1 MSRVAA
7 RFVVVAA
14 LVVGWAAVFLA
25 PAAPASAHAVL
36 ESTSPAAN
44 SIVQA
49 APPEIVLTFS
59 EGVRQVADKIH
70 VIAPDGSRA
79 DAGEPEFA
87 GGTVR
92 IPLKSG
98 GANGTYLV
106 NYRVISADSHPVAGA
121 FTYSVGAPSA
131 APPTDTN
138 ATPVEE
144 STFLKIAFPVVKYLG
159 YAGLV
164 LLVGP
169 ALVLALLWPQ
179 RLSREKPARLAWL
192 GLGLIGFST
201 VADLFLQA
209 PYTTGGGYFDGVA
222 LRDVLAST
230 FGTAHLIRIGVLIA
244 STFLLRPLLSGRS
257 GTADRV
263 LLVVLGVV
271 GLATWPVSG
280 HPGASPV
287 PAVSVVV
294 DMAHLA
300 GMAVWLGGLIMLVA
314 FLFRQAEPRE
324 LSAILPVWSR
334 WATLAV
340 TALFLAGVVQALIEI
355 SSFGALFKT
364 TYGQL
369 IIAKVVLFGV
379 VLGVAALSRGMVRRG
394 AAPDDPRPLRRAVLI
409 EVAGIAVVLALTS
422 VLVQTTP
429 ARTAVANST
438 SSQQQQA
445 GYYSAMITTSPK
457 LNLQVEVDPAQQGNN
472 DVHLYAYTKDNQPQV
487 VVEWKGTASLPSAGI
502 EAIDIPLLGLAPTHA
517 SGAIQL
523 PRPGQWELKFVVRIS
538 DIDQATVTATV
549 PVT

>member
-1 MSRVAA
+1 PRPV
-7 RFVVVAA
+7 RRRGGGHPDRTVHV
-14 LVVGWAAVFLA
+14 
-25 PAAPASAHAVL
+25 P
-36 ESTSPAAN
+36 T
-44 SIVQA
+44 
-49 APPEIVLTFS
+49 APPEVVLTFS
-59 EGVRQVADKIH
+59 EGVRKVPDKIH

-87 GGTVR
+87 DATVR

-106 NYRVISADSHPVAGA
+106 NYRVISADSHPIAGA

-131 APPTDTN
+131 APPSDTS
-138 ATPVEE
+138 APPTEE

-179 RLSREKPARLAWL
+179 RLSRARPAGLAWL
-192 GLGLIGFST
+192 GLGLIGLST
-201 VADLFLQA
+201 VGDLFLQA
-209 PYTTGGGYFDGVA
+209 PYTTGGGYFDGAA

-230 FGTAHLIRIGVLIA
+230 FGTAHLIRLGVLAA
-244 STFLLRPLLSGRS
+244 SAFLLRPLLAGRS
-257 GTADRV
+257 GVADRA

-271 GLATWPVSG
+271 GLATWPISG

-294 DMAHLA
+294 DIAHIA
-300 GMAVWLGGLIMLVA
+300 GMAVWLGGLVMLVA
-314 FLFRQAEPRE
+314 FLFRQAAPRE
-324 LSAILPVWSR
+324 LSVILPVWSR
-334 WATLAV
+334 WATLSV
-340 TALFLAGVVQALIEI
+340 TALFLAGVVQALVEI
-355 SSFGALFKT
+355 STIKALYST

-369 IIAKVVLFGV
+369 IIAKVVLFGA
-379 VLGVAALSRGMVRRG
+379 VLGVAAFSRNQVRKR
-394 AAPDDPRPLRRAVLI
+394 AAPDDPKPLRRAVLI
-409 EVAGIAVVLALTS
+409 EVVGIAVVLGLSS

-429 ARTAVANST
+429 ARTASANST
-438 SSQQQQA
+438 IQQQPA

-502 EAIDIPLLGLAPTHA
+502 EAIDIPLLGLAPTH
-517 SGAIQL
+517 STGAVQL
-523 PRPGQWELKFVVRIS
+523 PRAGQWEFKFVVRIS

-549 PVT
+549 PVS

>member
-1 MSRVAA
+1 MSK
-7 RFVVVAA
+7 VVSRLVIVAA
-14 LVVGWAAVFLA
+14 LVVGWAALFLA

-44 SIVQA
+44 SVVPV
-49 APPEIVLTFS
+49 APPEVVLTFS
-59 EGVRQVADKIH
+59 EAVRQVPDKIH
-70 VIAPDGSRA
+70 VVAPDGSRA
-79 DAGEPEFA
+79 DTGAPVFEDA
-87 GGTVR
+87 SVR

-106 NYRVISADSHPVAGA
+106 NYRVISADSHPIAGA

-131 APPTDTN
+131 APTDSN
-138 ATPVEE
+138 APAIEE
-144 STFLKIAFPVVKYLG
+144 STFLKIAFPIVKYLG

-164 LLVGP
+164 LLIGP
-169 ALVLALLWPQ
+169 AMVLALLWPR
-179 RLSREKPARLAWL
+179 RLSRDAPSRLAWL
-192 GLGLIGFST
+192 GLGLVALST
-201 VADLFLQA
+201 VGDLFLQA
-209 PYTTGGGYFDGVA
+209 PYTTGGGYFDGSA
-222 LRDVLAST
+222 LRDVLGST
-230 FGTAHLIRIGVLIA
+230 YGTAHLIRIGVLA
-244 STFLLRPLLSGRS
+244 AAAFLLRPLLLGRS
-257 GTADRV
+257 GVADRA

-271 GLATWPVSG
+271 GLATWPISG
-280 HPGASPV
+280 HPAASPV

-300 GMAVWLGGLIMLVA
+300 GMAVWLGGLVMLFA
-314 FLFRQAEPRE
+314 FLFRQAAPRE
-324 LSAILPVWSR
+324 LEAILPVWSR

-340 TALFLAGVVQALIEI
+340 TALFLAGVVQALVEV
-355 SSFGALFKT
+355 STVKALFTT

-369 IIAKVVLFGV
+369 IISKVVLFAV
-379 VLGVAALSRGMVRRG
+379 VLGVAAFSRNQVRKR

-409 EVAGIAVVLALTS
+409 EIAGIAVVLALTS

-429 ARTAVANST
+429 ARTASAT
-438 SSQQQQA
+438 AAAGAQQP

-457 LNLQVEVDPAQQGNN
+457 LNLQVEVDPAKQGNN
-472 DVHLYAYTKDNQPQV
+472 DIHLYAYTKDNQPQV

-523 PRPGQWELKFVVRIS
+523 PRPGQWELKFTVRIS
-538 DIDQATVTATV
+538 DIDQGTVTATV